1 MGAVPTII
9 VCVDVRGDVADHG
22 LEVRH
27 VTVRF
32 GGILAL
38 EDVSLTVRPGEVLG
52 IIGPNGAGK
61 TTLFNVVCG
70 FVRPARGAV
79 VFQGATHDRAR
90 PYRLAG
96 LGVGR
101 TLQGL
106 GLFPGLTALQNVMAG
121 ATTRARAGFWSAL
134 GGLPR
139 SAHDEAA
146 LAARARSALSRLG
159 VTEGID
165 RLPSTLPYAVQKK
178 VALARALVAEPS
190 ILLLDEPG
198 SGLSDKE
205 MSDLGTL
212 IRHLAHDDGLAI
224 ALVEHHMD
232 LVMSVCDNVVVL
244 ELGRVIAYGTPDE
257 VRADPAVT
265 AAYLGEEA
273 PAEVDHIDVT
283 DG

>member
-1 MGAVPTII
+1 
-9 VCVDVRGDVADHG
+9 VADRG
-22 LEVRH
+22 LDIRS

-38 EDVSLTVRPGEVLG
+38 EDVSVHVRPGEVVG

-70 FVRPARGAV
+70 FVRPSRGTVAYNGEA
-79 VFQGATHDRAR
+79 QERIH

-96 LGVGR
+96 AGVGR

-106 GLFPGLTALQNVMAG
+106 GLFPGLTALENVIAG
-121 ATTRARAGFWSAL
+121 ATTRSRAGFWSAL

-139 SAHDEAA
+139 SAHDESA
-146 LAARARSALSRLG
+146 LAERARTTLADLG
-159 VTEGID
+159 IIDSVD
-165 RLPSTLPYAVQKK
+165 RLPATLPYAVQKK
-178 VALARALVAEPS
+178 VALARTLVAEPR
-190 ILLLDEPG
+190 ILLLDEPA
-198 SGLSDKE
+198 SGLSNAE
-205 MSDLGTL
+205 MADLGAL
-212 IRHLAHDDGLAI
+212 IRRLAERDGLAI

-232 LVMSVCDNVVVL
+232 LVMSVCDRVVVL
-244 ELGRVIAYGTPDE
+244 ELGRVIADGTPDE
-257 VRADPAVT
+257 VVADPAVA

-273 PAEVDHIDVT
+273 TGPVDHIDVS

>member
-1 MGAVPTII
+1 VT
-9 VCVDVRGDVADHG
+9 VRG
-22 LEVRH
+22 LEVRN

-38 EDVSLTVRPGEVLG
+38 EDVSITVAPGEVVG

-70 FVRPARGAV
+70 FVRPTRGSV
-79 VFQGATHDRAR
+79 VFNGTVQEHVR
-90 PYRLAG
+90 PHRLAAH
-96 LGVGR
+96 GVGR

-106 GLFPGLTALQNVMAG
+106 GLFPGLTAEQNVVAG

-139 SAHDEAA
+139 SSHDEAD
-146 LAARARSALSRLG
+146 LAGRARSILAGLGVREGLSRL
-159 VTEGID
+159 
-165 RLPSTLPYAVQKK
+165 PATLPYAVQKK
-178 VALARALVAEPS
+178 VALARVLVAEPS

-198 SGLSDKE
+198 SGLSDAE
-205 MSDLGTL
+205 MSDLGLL
-212 IRHLAHDDGLAI
+212 IRQLAGEGLAI

-232 LVMSVCDNVVVL
+232 LVMSVCDRVVVL
-244 ELGRVIAYGTPDE
+244 ELGRVIASGTPDE

-273 PAEVDHIDVT
+273 TGPVDHVDDVID
-283 DG
+283 G

>member
-1 MGAVPTII
+1 MGAP
-9 VCVDVRGDVADHG
+9 GGLADRG
-22 LEVRH
+22 LEIRN

-38 EDVSLTVRPGEVLG
+38 EDVSVTVAPGDVVG

-61 TTLFNVVCG
+61 TTLFNVICG
-70 FVRPARGAV
+70 FVRPTRGAV
-79 VFQGATHDRAR
+79 RFHGDVQERVRTH
-90 PYRLAG
+90 RLAE

-106 GLFPGLTALQNVMAG
+106 GLFPGLSAQQNVVAG
-121 ATTRARAGFWSAL
+121 ATTRARAGFWSSL

-139 SAHDEAA
+139 STHDEAE
-146 LAARARSALSRLG
+146 LAARARSTLAALG
-159 VTEGID
+159 VTTGLD
-165 RLPSTLPYAVQKK
+165 RLPATLPYGVQKK
-178 VALARALVAEPS
+178 VALARVLVAEPS

-198 SGLSDKE
+198 SGLSDAE
-205 MSDLGTL
+205 MSDLGVL
-212 IRHLAHDDGLAI
+212 IRRLAADGLAI

-232 LVMSVCDNVVVL
+232 LVMSVCDRVVVL
-244 ELGRVIAYGTPDE
+244 ELGRVIAEGTPDE

-273 PAEVDHIDVT
+273 TGPVDHVDDVID
-283 DG
+283 G